1 MLKNNLV
8 SILLL
13 SIMVLPFVS
22 CDDEV
27 TYSDMKERERDAVN
41 KFIKDKNI
49 KIITYKEFVAKGYVT
64 DVMSNEF
71 VEIDEVYMQ
80 IVNNPKNADDARR
93 IEPGDERNILVRYF
107 EYNIQDGD
115 TISSNKYMS
124 EPDEMRVENN
134 NGTYTATF
142 TSGVMPGI
150 YGNTVP
156 TGWLVPMNYLYF
168 TRKQGNLAEVNLIVP
183 HSKGTMNA
191 ATYVFPCLYNM
202 TLQPE
207 NLYDYDE

>member
-1 MLKNNLV
+1 
-8 SILLL
+8 
-13 SIMVLPFVS
+13 
-22 CDDEV
+22 
-27 TYSDMKERERDAVN
+27 
-41 KFIKDKNI
+41 
-49 KIITYKEFVAKGYVT
+49 
-64 DVMSNEF
+64 
-71 VEIDEVYMQ
+71 MQ

>member
-1 MLKNNLV
+1 MLKNNWV
-8 SILLL
+8 FVLLL

-115 TISSNKYMS
+115 TISSNKFMS

-156 TGWLVPMNYLYF
+156 TGWLVPMNYMYF

>member
-142 TSGVMPGI
+142 TAGVMPGI

>member
-1 MLKNNLV
+1 MLKNNWV
-8 SILLL
+8 FVLLL

-93 IEPGDERNILVRYF
+93 IESGDERNILVRYF

>member
-1 MLKNNLV
+1 MLKNNWV
-8 SILLL
+8 FVLLL

-115 TISSNKYMS
+115 TISSNKFMS

>member
-1 MLKNNLV
+1 MLKNNLL

>member
-1 MLKNNLV
+1 MLKNNWV
-8 SILLL
+8 FVLLL

-156 TGWLVPMNYLYF
+156 TGWLVPINYMYF